1 MIVRGETTQP
11 LLARELELRID
22 QPEDFEAS
30 MAAETGDPR
39 SEVPWP
45 LSPSEMVDFYYG
57 SPWLGAIGNSLGDAV
72 GSAQWDL
79 KARDAN
85 LEGQPIA
92 SPNAQEEA
100 TARAWLSREDV
111 GGDGIT
117 TLDLPGLLKAASKT
131 YDVTHNLFLEVVRN
145 RAGDKPMRLV
155 KILPQYVR
163 YYADQAGTMFL
174 RQADPW
180 RGTFDFVPFGS
191 RPAGAD
197 ASGQREYLHQREPN
211 DISTFYGVPS
221 WIYARDSVSLDN
233 EHRKYL
239 KGFFQRHTTPRY
251 MITITQDPNWA
262 SGAPDDSQLEQVY
275 QHVRSFLNANA
286 GEMAGRNLIL
296 QYPGG
301 ILVKAEPLDVKL
313 EDPTFPNTALNVR
326 NEIMAVRHVSLMDLG
341 LPEGGYRATA
351 QEQSDN
357 FRQQVLR
364 PFSNP
369 VAAMIN
375 RVLHAPA
382 PAGLGVTSWDF
393 RLEFERVDDTL
404 RRVQGVVTAV
414 GGPVLTQ
421 PEGRQVLGYEP
432 KGLDELFVPVNMVP
446 GLPLP
451 GGPDGGGSSQGG
463 GA

>member
-11 LLARELELRID
+11 LLTRELELRVD
-22 QPEDFEAS
+22 QPDDFEAS
-30 MAAETGDPR
+30 QAAETGDAR

-45 LSPSEMVDFYYG
+45 LSPSEMVDFYYS
-57 SPWLGAIGNSLGDAV
+57 SPWLGAIGNILGDAV
-72 GSAQWDL
+72 GAAQWDL
-79 KARDAN
+79 KARDAD
-85 LEGQPIA
+85 LQGKPIA
-92 SPNAQEEA
+92 SPSSEEEA
-100 TARAWLSREDV
+100 RARAWLSREDV
-111 GGDGIT
+111 GGDGVT
-117 TLDLPGLLKAASKT
+117 TLDIAGLLKASSKT

-145 RAGDKPMRLV
+145 RAGTEPMRLV

-163 YYADQAGTMFL
+163 YYAGQDGAMYL
-174 RQADPW
+174 RQSDPW
-180 RGTFDFVPFGS
+180 RGIFDFVPFGT
-191 RPAGAD
+191 RAAGGD
-197 ASGQREYLHQREPN
+197 AAKEREYLHQREPN
-211 DISTFYGVPS
+211 DISTFYGVPG
-221 WIYARDSVSLDN
+221 WIYARDSVTLDN

-239 KGFFQRHTTPRY
+239 RGFFQRHTTPRY
-251 MITITQDPNWA
+251 MITITQDPNWT
-262 SGAPDDSQLEQVY
+262 GGQPDDQKLEAVY

-369 VAAMIN
+369 VVAMIN

-382 PAGLGVTSWDF
+382 PAGLGVQGWDF
-393 RLEFERVDDTL
+393 HLEFERADDTL

-421 PEGRQVLGYEP
+421 PEGRKILGYEP

-451 GGPDGGGSSQGG
+451 GGPDGGSIQGG